1 QSSPKFCQTY
11 YFTEEFVDTAYQ
23 SRPPAIFMEV
33 SNLKHADTDDVDAG
47 MIHCAAALGAIP
59 VYSEMRFFGTS
70 LPVRHNFTADNL
82 KRLVTHE
89 QFIKDM
95 HRLAAHLRNRIL
107 GRWKA
112 PPKFVIFGNSLTG
125 RVATWARLTYPRVFV
140 GAVASS
146 AAVES
151 IVENKDFND
160 RVAAAFANEI
170 IGGSPE
176 CLQAVTRAHEIF
188 GNHLHTAAG
197 RKQLVEIFGLS
208 EGDLDDPRDQWMR
221 TGNGLL
227 GFAVKANDPTCPDPY
242 CNVAKICEKMAA
254 VAAETVAESESY
266 VPDC

>member
-125 RVATWARLTYPRVFV
+125 
-140 GAVASS
+140 
-146 AAVES
+146 
-151 IVENKDFND
+151 
-160 RVAAAFANEI
+160 
-170 IGGSPE
+170 
-176 CLQAVTRAHEIF
+176 
-188 GNHLHTAAG
+188 
-197 RKQLVEIFGLS
+197 
-208 EGDLDDPRDQWMR
+208 
-221 TGNGLL
+221 
-227 GFAVKANDPTCPDPY
+227 
-242 CNVAKICEKMAA
+242 
-254 VAAETVAESESY
+254 
-266 VPDC
+266 